1 MLQKSTL
8 QFLSELRRNNN
19 KPWFD
24 ENRSSYDQAKSDF
37 EQFIAKV
44 IKEMSKYDRDLT
56 NLLAKQCIF
65 RINRDIRFSKDK
77 SPYKTNMG
85 ASMDRGGKK
94 SIFAGYYFH
103 CEPGKS
109 FVGGGLWMPA
119 PAETKKVRQEIDY
132 CWKEFNDLL
141 RNKTFKNIY
150 GDLYEGEDV
159 SLTRVPQGFEKD
171 HAGEKYIRMKSWLAM
186 KSISDKE
193 ITNATL
199 LKETVAA
206 YKALMPLV
214 GFINRSLEE

>member
-24 ENRSSYDQAKSDF
+24 ENRSSYDQARSDF
-37 EQFIAKV
+37 EKFIGQV
-44 IKEMSKYDRDLT
+44 IKEMAKYDRDLT
-56 NLLAKQCIF
+56 DLTAKQCMF

-103 CEPGKS
+103 CEPGQS

-132 CWKEFNDLL
+132 CWQEFNDLL

-150 GDLYEGEDV
+150 GDLYEGED
-159 SLTRVPQGFEKD
+159 SLLTRVPQGFEKD
-171 HAGEKYIRMKSWLAM
+171 HPGEKYIRLKSWLAM

-193 ITNATL
+193 LTHPSL
-199 LKETVAA
+199 LKETVTAF
-206 YKALMPLV
+206 KALMPLIA
-214 GFINRSLEE
+214 FINRAVED